1 VGEPEYDYEIDP
13 DYPIF
18 PLLRNICRAQRT
30 YARDYVVFGQ
40 MQRPTPLETERVTVD
55 YFRSSKTA
63 EVPKVLHSV
72 WRSQSGRMGYVM
84 VNWTGEAAEA
94 TLTLRQGGG
103 AVSLVT
109 DQGRTPLPA
118 ETLRAGKV
126 TLTIPAR
133 SVALVEQE

>member
-1 VGEPEYDYEIDP
+1 
-13 DYPIF
+13 
-18 PLLRNICRAQRT
+18 
-30 YARDYVVFGQ
+30 
-40 MQRPTPLETERVTVD
+40 MQRPTPLETGRVTVD

-94 TLTLRQGGG
+94 TLTLRGDG
-103 AVSLVT
+103 AASIVT
-109 DQGRTPLPA
+109 DQGRTPRPA
-118 ETLRAGKV
+118 ETRRAGKV

-133 SVALVEQE
+133 NVALVEQG